1 MIFTHQSYVEATLQV
16 YSRSYVACS
25 QATPRFYLAA
35 AVERDKILEWPG
47 NKARLRVY
55 VRTMSLVIMECIT
68 TKREA
73 RATVN
78 EGHKYALNWCG
89 LQWVSLFSSA

>member
-1 MIFTHQSYVEATLQV
+1 METTLQV
-16 YSRSYVACS
+16 YSRSYAACS

-68 TKREA
+68 TKRET
-73 RATVN
+73 RVTVN
-78 EGHKYALNWCG
+78 EGHKYALNW
-89 LQWVSLFSSA
+89 